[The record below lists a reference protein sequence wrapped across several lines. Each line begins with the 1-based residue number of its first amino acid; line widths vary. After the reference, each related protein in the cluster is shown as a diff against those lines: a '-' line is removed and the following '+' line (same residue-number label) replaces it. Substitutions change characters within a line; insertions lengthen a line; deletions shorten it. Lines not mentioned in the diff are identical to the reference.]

1 MKAKMWMMK
10 KLLIISIVTL
20 CAENLSA
27 QTSSEWLRQKATQK
41 KYLLQQIAALHV
53 YSGYLSKG
61 YSIAKN
67 GLNTIKNIKN
77 GDLLQHSNY
86 FTSLV
91 TVNPQIRGYKK
102 VADIIAMQISIAK
115 RSANTIKSFRN
126 NHHFTPTEINYLQGV
141 FNTLLSDCAKNL
153 DELLNLITNGNLQ
166 MKDDERIKAIDK
178 IYVDMKD
185 KQQFARAFSNNAVGL
200 SIQRSNEENDII
212 ISKKLNGLK

>member
-1 MKAKMWMMK
+1 M
-10 KLLIISIVTL
+10 VL

-27 QTSSEWLRQKATQK
+27 QTSSEWFRQKATQK
-41 KYLLQQIAALHV
+41 KYLLQQIAALKV

-67 GLNTIKNIKN
+67 GLNTIKNIKK

-86 FTSLV
+86 FNSLV
-91 TVNPQIRGYKK
+91 AVNPQIKRYKK
-102 VADIIAMQISIAK
+102 VAGIIAMQLSIAK
-115 RSANTIKSFRN
+115 QSGNTIKIFIN
-126 NHHFTPTEINYLQGV
+126 NHHFTPTEINYLHGV
-141 FNTLLSDCAKNL
+141 FNTLLSDCAQNL

-178 IYVDMKD
+178 IYVDMQD
-185 KQQFARAFSNNAVGL
+185 KQQFVRAFTNNAAGL

>member
-1 MKAKMWMMK
+1 M
-10 KLLIISIVTL
+10 VL

-27 QTSSEWLRQKATQK
+27 QTSSEWFRQKATQK
-41 KYLLQQIAALHV
+41 KYLIQQIAALQV

-67 GLNTIKNIKN
+67 GINTIKSIKN
-77 GDLLQHSNY
+77 GDLLQHGNY
-86 FTSLV
+86 FTSLT
-91 TVNPQIRGYKK
+91 TVNPQIMKYKK

-115 RSANTIKSFRN
+115 QSGNAINSFRN
-126 NHHFTPTEINYLQGV
+126 NHHFTPTEINYIQSV

-178 IYVDMKD
+178 LYLDMED
-185 KQQFARAFSNNAVGL
+185 KQQFIRAFTNNAAGL
-200 SIQRSNEENDII
+200 SIQRSNEENELI

>member
-1 MKAKMWMMK
+1 MK
-10 KLLIISIVTL
+10 KLFIISIVIL

-27 QTSSEWLRQKATQK
+27 QTSSEWFRQKATQK
-41 KYLLQQIAALHV
+41 KYLIQQIAALQV

-61 YSIAKN
+61 YTIAKN
-67 GLNTIKNIKN
+67 GLNTIKSIKN
-77 GDLLQHSNY
+77 GDLLQHGNY

-91 TVNPQIRGYKK
+91 TVNPQIKKYKK

-115 RSANTIKSFRN
+115 QSGNSIKSFRN
-126 NHHFTPTEINYLQGV
+126 NRHFTPTEINYLQDV

-166 MKDDERIKAIDK
+166 MKDDERIEAIDK
-178 IYVDMKD
+178 IYLDMKD
-185 KQQFARAFSNNAVGL
+185 KQQFIRAFSNNAAGL

>member
-1 MKAKMWMMK
+1 MWVMK
-10 KLLIISIVTL
+10 KLLIISIVLL

-27 QTSSEWLRQKATQK
+27 QTSSEWFRQKSTQK
-41 KYLLQQIAALHV
+41 KYLLQQIAALKV

-67 GLNTIKNIKN
+67 GLNTIKSIKN

-91 TVNPQIRGYKK
+91 TVNPQIKRYKK
-102 VADIIAMQISIAK
+102 VADIIAMQVSIAK
-115 RSANTIKSFRN
+115 QSGNAINSFRN
-126 NHHFTPTEINYLQGV
+126 NHHFTPTEINYIQSV

-178 IYVDMKD
+178 LYLDMED
-185 KQQFARAFSNNAVGL
+185 KQQFIRAFTNNAAGL
-200 SIQRSNEENDII
+200 SIQRSNEENELI